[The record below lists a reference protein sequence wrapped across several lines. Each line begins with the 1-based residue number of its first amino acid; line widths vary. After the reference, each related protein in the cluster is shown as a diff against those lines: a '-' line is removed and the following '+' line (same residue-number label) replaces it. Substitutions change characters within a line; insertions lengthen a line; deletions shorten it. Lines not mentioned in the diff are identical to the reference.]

1 MSNLQ
6 HDNLAEQLSI
16 LGKNAQLSLTSRQRV
31 RDQLFKK
38 IGQLDLVDAVQ
49 TNTEVPGLIMPL
61 AALLSIFKPRR
72 VSFGLAATSGIAM
85 GLAALTFATGALAG
99 NADPGSGV
107 FYTVRK
113 ALETAQVALVSDPE
127 KKAELK
133 LSFATD
139 RLQSLATTNPESL
152 QVALEESKKALAE
165 AQLAVS
171 SPLVKSAAKED
182 LNTKLA
188 TIIGNQKTLLTTII
202 KDNLTSDS
210 VKEGIIAFRNEL
222 DKLVEEDVTGT
233 TITLVDPTAKQPAL
247 VIEPPKPTPDV
258 TVIIPASFRGT
269 FIASY
274 GRPAINTGAKVYVLT
289 NVTGEFTEY
298 LGTRNAEAYGKLVDG
313 SLVVD
318 KLFIDSK
325 LVWETPS
332 KINNNLPW
340 VEGDQNNHLVNQD

>member
-1 MSNLQ
+1 MNNHQ

-16 LGKNAQLSLTSRQRV
+16 LGKNAQLSLTSRQKV

-72 VSFGLAATSGIAM
+72 VSFGIAATSGIAM

-99 NADPGSGV
+99 NAEPGSGV
-107 FYTVRK
+107 FYTVRR
-113 ALETAQVALVSDPE
+113 ALETAQVALVSNPE

-152 QVALEESKKALAE
+152 QEALDESKKALAE
-165 AQLAVS
+165 AQQAVS
-171 SPLVKSAAKED
+171 SPRVKSSAKDD

-202 KDNLTSDS
+202 KDNLTNDS
-210 VKEGIIAFRNEL
+210 VKEGILAFRDEL
-222 DKLVEEDVTGT
+222 DQLIPNEETVVTVVVKVPSEVT
-233 TITLVDPTAKQPAL
+233 SEA
-247 VIEPPKPTPDV
+247 KPTPQQPV
-258 TVIIPASFRGT
+258 SNNNPQGT
-269 FIASY
+269 LITA
-274 GRPAINTGAKVYVLT
+274 GGLPAINTGRMVITIT
-289 NVTGEFTEY
+289 NVNISTLSQFVGSSRTEVYGQVTGSTV
-298 LGTRNAEAYGKLVDG
+298 NADRI
-313 SLVVD
+313 
-318 KLFIDSK
+318 FIDSK
-325 LVWETPS
+325 LVWETPG

-340 VEGDQNNHLVNQD
+340 VEGDQNNHLVNQSN